1 MSAVCVVDQLSLRC
15 NYKDFCELLR
25 FFSHWNLRM
34 DLFNEM
40 NAGLRTRAFRS
51 LIAAMNYLQL
61 LHLLYENSDA
71 SA

>member
-1 MSAVCVVDQLSLRC
+1 
-15 NYKDFCELLR
+15 
-25 FFSHWNLRM
+25 M
-34 DLFNEM
+34 DLLNEM
-40 NAGLRTRAFRS
+40 NAGVRTRAFRS